1 MAGGVGN
8 DLYVV
13 NSALDV
19 VSEAAGEGSADQIS
33 STVSY
38 TLAEQVERLVLAG
51 AVAIDGTG
59 NGLANRIVG
68 NGAANV
74 LDGAGGAD
82 VMSGGGGNDTYIVD
96 NVGDRANEA
105 AAAGTD
111 SVLASVSF
119 VLRANVENLTL
130 TGGANLNAT
139 GNAHDNVLTGNDGLN
154 ILNAGAGADTLAGG
168 AGNDV
173 LRGGADNDQ
182 LTGDAGIDRF
192 DFFEAPGAAN
202 ADLITDFTSGVDKVR
217 LDNAAHAGIGA
228 LGAFTALD
236 ARFFA
241 AAGAAGGAD
250 ASDRVIYDTTS
261 GQLYYDLDGSGA
273 AGAELIATLQDHPS
287 LAATDFMVI

>member
-8 DLYVV
+8 DLYAL

-19 VSEAAGEGSADQIS
+19 VTEAAGEGTADQVN
-33 STVSY
+33 STITH
-38 TLAEQVERLVLAG
+38 TLSDQVEKLVLTGVA
-51 AVAIDGTG
+51 AIDGTG
-59 NGLANRIVG
+59 NGLVNTLVG
-68 NGAANV
+68 NAAANV

-82 VMSGGGGNDTYIVD
+82 VMAGGAGNDTYVVD
-96 NVGDRANEA
+96 NAADRANEA
-105 AAAGTD
+105 VAAGTD
-111 SVLASVSF
+111 SVFASASF

-130 TGGANLNAT
+130 TGSANLNGS
-139 GNAHDNVLTGNDGLN
+139 GNALDNVLTGNDGLN

-168 AGNDV
+168 AGNDA
-173 LRGGADNDQ
+173 LRGGAGNDR
-182 LTGDAGIDRF
+182 LSGDAGIDRF
-192 DFFEAPGAAN
+192 DFFEVPGAAN

-217 LDNAAHAGIGA
+217 LDNAAHAGIGT

-273 AGAELIATLQDHPS
+273 AGAELIATLQGVPT
-287 LAATDFMVI
+287 LAAGDLLVI